1 MLREEDQKKSKDFSS
16 AQKEI
21 KTNMQTQRLSKI
33 LTSEELKKI
42 KEMKVE
48 LCCDQCDLP
57 LPLKCWRFMVIEN
70 MERYCIK
77 KPISTPKVVSVK
89 TRLISAPNSN
99 EQEMNVSTASIVNE
113 PKKPDGAISNE
124 FWKVD

>member
-1 MLREEDQKKSKDFSS
+1 MLREEDLKKSKDFSS

-48 LCCDQCDLP
+48 LCCD
-57 LPLKCWRFMVIEN
+57 
-70 MERYCIK
+70 
-77 KPISTPKVVSVK
+77 
-89 TRLISAPNSN
+89 
-99 EQEMNVSTASIVNE
+99 
-113 PKKPDGAISNE
+113 
-124 FWKVD
+124 